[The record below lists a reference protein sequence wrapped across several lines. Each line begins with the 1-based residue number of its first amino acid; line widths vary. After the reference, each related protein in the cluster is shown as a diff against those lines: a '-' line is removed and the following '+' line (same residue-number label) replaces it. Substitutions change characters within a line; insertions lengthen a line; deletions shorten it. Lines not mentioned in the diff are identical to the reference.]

1 MITFKEQQKKDV
13 NEFLRTTKNHKISI
27 CQNTKLFTH
36 IKVKQPNTNNRS
48 YEIIIIPGYLFFIG
62 DMGSYTFKKTFDMKN
77 FHRISWDKQPIIS
90 YDKLAKACQ
99 SIDKFGDVTEFNNA
113 AFKLEARK
121 CLRDSLQGNPQ
132 YRDHYRDFKSAVLDQ
147 DFPTYKEAMFN
158 LSSWYYIGPEGTREN
173 PFDDFLPRLKTVV
186 FQQQLGTLFDKVERL
201 ETLAVKI
208 GKPLGVDGALCE
220 RAARLSKCDLM
231 SEMVGEFPDLQGV
244 MGRYYAS
251 AQNEDAQVAEAI
263 DAQYQPRFAGDTLPE
278 SGVAQALAIADKLDT
293 ITGIYGVGQLPTGDK
308 DPFALRRAALG
319 LLRIMIEKN
328 LDLDLR
334 LLITF
339 SLELHEKVEVNDK
352 LVDDIYD
359 FKLAEAILSS
369 NFK

>member
-1 MITFKEQQKKDV
+1 MITFKEQQKKDL

-173 PFDDFLPRLKTVV
+173 PFDDFYDNGT
-186 FQQQLGTLFDKVERL
+186 FQETSSKFKWACWAIAYAIKEFDAIKPGTIINNQDCEVDPNVEKILNTNVER
-201 ETLAVKI
+201 KNI
-208 GKPLGVDGALCE
+208 FQ
-220 RAARLSKCDLM
+220 RM
-231 SEMVGEFPDLQGV
+231 F
-244 MGRYYAS
+244 
-251 AQNEDAQVAEAI
+251 
-263 DAQYQPRFAGDTLPE
+263 
-278 SGVAQALAIADKLDT
+278 
-293 ITGIYGVGQLPTGDK
+293 
-308 DPFALRRAALG
+308 
-319 LLRIMIEKN
+319 EK
-328 LDLDLR
+328 
-334 LLITF
+334 
-339 SLELHEKVEVNDK
+339 K
-352 LVDDIYD
+352 
-359 FKLAEAILSS
+359 A
-369 NFK
+369 